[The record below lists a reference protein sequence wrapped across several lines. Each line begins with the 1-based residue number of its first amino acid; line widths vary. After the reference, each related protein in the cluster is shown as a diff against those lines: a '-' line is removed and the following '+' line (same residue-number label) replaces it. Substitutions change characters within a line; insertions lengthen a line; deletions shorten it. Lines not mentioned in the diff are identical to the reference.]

1 MVLAV
6 HHKRLPLR
14 LAELIRLEALITTL
28 PAPVKATAL
37 ARFPVGSTADVNSYP
52 SYLIEL
58 AEFDAKKPTLLL
70 TGGVHGLERIGSA
83 VLIAFLESLIQRL
96 EWDHGLQHQL
106 SQLNMLFLPMV
117 NPVGMAAHTRS
128 NGNGVD
134 LMRNA
139 PVACEEKA
147 AFLVGGQQ
155 YSAKLPWYRGDPSK
169 PEAETQ
175 MLFALVRDKLFQ
187 SPFSMVLDCH
197 SGFGQ
202 VDRLWF
208 PYAKSRKPLPHLA
221 EYYRLRQLLFDS
233 YPHQA
238 YQFEPQSLHYMC
250 HGDLWD
256 FLYDESLTSDRIFLP
271 LTLEMGSWN
280 WVRKNPFQLLTS
292 LGMFHPMK
300 PHRVKR
306 VLRTHL
312 TLFHFLIAAT
322 ASQQHWRRSMYP
334 RMLRQEAMA
343 LWY

>member
-1 MVLAV
+1 M

-14 LAELIRLEALITTL
+14 LAELIRLEALIATL
-28 PAPVKATAL
+28 PAPAKATAL
-37 ARFPVGSTADVNSYP
+37 ARFPVGSSADINSYP

-83 VLIAFLESLIQRL
+83 VVIAFLESLLQRL

-155 YSAKLPWYRGDPSK
+155 YSAKLPWFRGNPSE

-221 EYYRLRQLLFDS
+221 
-233 YPHQA
+233 
-238 YQFEPQSLHYMC
+238 
-250 HGDLWD
+250 
-256 FLYDESLTSDRIFLP
+256 
-271 LTLEMGSWN
+271 
-280 WVRKNPFQLLTS
+280 
-292 LGMFHPMK
+292 
-300 PHRVKR
+300 
-306 VLRTHL
+306 
-312 TLFHFLIAAT
+312 
-322 ASQQHWRRSMYP
+322 
-334 RMLRQEAMA
+334 
-343 LWY
+343 

>member
-1 MVLAV
+1 MALIVQS
-6 HHKRLPLR
+6 KRLRSLLP
-14 LAELIRLEALITTL
+14 ELIRLEALIETL
-28 PAPVKATAL
+28 PARVKATEL
-37 ARFPVGSTADVNSYP
+37 ARFQSGAHSYP

-58 AEFDAKKPTLLL
+58 AAFDAHKPTLLL

-83 VLIAFLESLIQRL
+83 VLIAFLESLLQRL

-106 SQLNMLFLPMV
+106 SQLNVLLLPMV
-117 NPVGMAAHTRS
+117 NPVGMANHRRS

-139 PVACEEKA
+139 PVNCEDKA

-155 YSAKLPWYRGDPSK
+155 YSPRLPWYRGNPEQ
-169 PEAETQ
+169 PEAESLV
-175 MLFALVRDKLFQ
+175 LFELVRQKLFQ
-187 SPFSMVLDCH
+187 SPFSLVLDCH

-208 PYAKSRKPLPHLA
+208 PYAKNRKPVPHLA
-221 EYYRLRQLLFDS
+221 ELYRLRQLLFDC

-238 YQFEPQSLHYMC
+238 YEFEPQSLHYLC

-256 FLYDESLTSDRIFLP
+256 YLYDESLQHDKLFLP

-280 WVRKNPFQLLTS
+280 WVRKNPFQLLSS
-292 LGMFHPMK
+292 LGLFHPVK

-322 ASQQHWRRSMYP
+322 ASHKTWRQNMHP
-334 RMLRQEAMA
+334 RMLRQEAME

>member
-1 MVLAV
+1 MQT
-6 HHKRLPLR
+6 KRNRHLFP
-14 LAELIRLEALITTL
+14 ELIRLEALIDRL
-28 PAPVKATAL
+28 PPNVKATEL
-37 ARFPVGSTADVNSYP
+37 ARFSAGAESFP

-58 AEFDAKKPTLLL
+58 GDFDAAKPSLLL

-83 VLIAFLESLIQRL
+83 VLIAFLESLLQRL

-106 SQLNMLFLPMV
+106 NQLNVLVLPMV
-117 NPVGMAAHTRS
+117 NPVGMAQNKRS

-139 PVACEEKA
+139 PVDCEDKA
-147 AFLVGGQQ
+147 AFLVGGHN
-155 YSAKLPWYRGDPSK
+155 YSARLPWYRGNPAQ
-169 PEAETQ
+169 PEAETTA
-175 MLFALVRDKLFQ
+175 LFQLVRQKLFQ
-187 SPFSMVLDCH
+187 STFSLVLDCH

-202 VDRLWF
+202 VDRIWF
-208 PYAKSRKPLPHLA
+208 PYAKSRKPLAHLA
-221 EYYRLRQLLFDS
+221 ELYQLRQLLFDS

-238 YQFEPQSLHYMC
+238 YEFEPQSMHYLC

-256 FLYDESLTSDRIFLP
+256 YLYDESLQQNTVFLP

-280 WVRKNPFQLLTS
+280 WVRKNPFQLMSS
-292 LGMFHPMK
+292 LGLFHPVK
-300 PHRVKR
+300 PHRVRR

-322 ASQQHWRRSMYP
+322 TSHQQWRRAMFP
-334 RMLRQEAMA
+334 RMLRQQAME